1 MFVLDRLALRGN
13 IEFLRIRCLKKTA
26 YDSYKDAHNE
36 SVCVV
41 NPRGK
46 EQLENSSDIVCLR
59 KPKTLIP
66 NESGFSQWECVSFTV
81 SIVPNRIDIVSV
93 PEKIQNL

>member
-1 MFVLDRLALRGN
+1 M
-13 IEFLRIRCLKKTA
+13 KKTA

-46 EQLENSSDIVCLR
+46 EQLENSSDIVR
-59 KPKTLIP
+59 D
-66 NESGFSQWECVSFTV
+66 VSERLHTV
-81 SIVPNRIDIVSV
+81 LYGTQENTNTDAGS
-93 PEKIQNL
+93 